1 VIDQKRVQFSHYFQ
15 LLERNEVKTNKPR
28 KYTIRLKENKKKKT
42 SKAEK
47 EKLEQELKKI
57 DEKYQLVLQKAD
69 EKVAI
74 AIQTYDA
81 VDKCVKYLNEKMGLF
96 ETQLRAEI
104 MEENTRKQQLD
115 LMESSRKKRSRPS
128 SRQSSMNKCQPVS
141 SYMAPQGFIEEV
153 AIDPNEPRY
162 CICNRVSSGNMV
174 GCDNDYCEGGEWFHF
189 ECVGLTE
196 QPKGKWYCP
205 QCRETMGK
213 PRKRKRNA

>member
-1 VIDQKRVQFSHYFQ
+1 VIDQKRVQFSHSFQ
-15 LLERNEVKTNKPR
+15 FLERNEVKTNKPR

-42 SKAEK
+42 SSAEK
-47 EKLEQELKKI
+47 EKLEKELKKI

-74 AIQTYDA
+74 AIQTYDT
-81 VDKCVKYLNEKMGLF
+81 VDKCVKYLNEKMELF
-96 ETQLRAEI
+96 EAQLRAEI
-104 MEENTRKQQLD
+104 MQENSRKQQMD

-128 SRQSSMNKCQPVS
+128 SRQSSDNKIPVS
-141 SYMAPQGFIEEV
+141 NYMAPQGFIEEV

-213 PRKRKRNA
+213 PKKRKRNA

>member
-1 VIDQKRVQFSHYFQ
+1 MKI
-15 LLERNEVKTNKPR
+15 
-28 KYTIRLKENKKKKT
+28 
-42 SKAEK
+42 
-47 EKLEQELKKI
+47 I
-57 DEKYQLVLQKAD
+57 DEKHQLVLQKAD

-81 VDKCVKYLNEKMGLF
+81 VDKCVKDLNEKMVSF
-96 ETQLRAEI
+96 EAQLRAEI
-104 MEENTRKQQLD
+104 MEENRKHQLE
-115 LMESSRKKRSRPS
+115 LVSETSRKKRVRPS
-128 SRQSSMNKCQPVS
+128 SRQSSMNKMGDVS
-141 SYMAPQGFIEEV
+141 SFIAPHGLIEEV

-205 QCRETMGK
+205 QCRATMGK